1 MSEATPHTTRQWKRA
16 RSKAKQAQT
25 APLPEP
31 EEKDHSLVVRSVGP
45 MNRCKSLTLTL
56 SEPAEGEECSIGM
69 EPIAA
74 YRLPFIQFDA
84 APREDMPALTK
95 ASLPCGHAFNALA
108 LLYHFAKNSMT
119 CPCCRAGHEKVQMGE
134 LSIPSHVRK
143 AFSQHLESVRIDETR
158 EQIASDAIA
167 ATRALEQEVSMG
179 APLPMT
185 RVVLLL
191 YAYDSVDST
200 LERLVLELPLTSS
213 LSQGDLAFA
222 SYGYFLHQLN
232 LNLRLLSIR
241 PRAFELS
248 VGLASFLHGPLPL
261 FRTVRFP
268 AEGAGRRVVFAS
280 GRGSAADSMA
290 IEVETSLGQDNYQVF
305 TLLRWTVSVAM
316 FTSLLLSATQYA
328 SDEIFAAV

>member
-1 MSEATPHTTRQWKRA
+1 LVET
-16 RSKAKQAQT
+16 
-25 APLPEP
+25 
-31 EEKDHSLVVRSVGP
+31 EKTNHSLVVRSIGP
-45 MNRCKSLTLTL
+45 INKAKSLTLTL
-56 SEPAEGEECSIGM
+56 SEPTENEECSIGM

-84 APREDMPALTK
+84 APREDMPTLTK

-119 CPCCRAGHEKVQMGE
+119 CPCCRSGHDKVQMGE
-134 LSIPSHVRK
+134 SSIPKHVRK
-143 AFSQHLESVRIDETR
+143 AFSQHLETVRAEETR

-167 ATRALEQEVSMG
+167 ATRTLEQEVSMG
-179 APLPMT
+179 TPLPMT

-191 YAYDSVDST
+191 YAYESLDSS

-232 LNLRLLSIR
+232 LNLRLLTIR

-280 GRGSAADSMA
+280 GQGSVAESMA

-305 TLLRWTVSVAM
+305 TLLRWTVSTAI
-316 FTSLLLSATQYA
+316 FTGLLLSATQVA
-328 SDEIFAAV
+328 RDDIFAAV